1 MVDTVTK
8 VDYVD
13 EFVAVFER
21 RHSLLR
27 STTTQATNINGLTAQ
42 FNVAGS
48 TGEAVTRGANG
59 LIPYAPSNQTAV
71 SVTLN
76 EWHAA
81 ESKTT
86 FNVYTG
92 QSDQRRI
99 MYMNCMA
106 KINRRDDLDIITALT
121 AATQRVSATAA
132 VADFDMVTKAKGIL
146 GAGSVPM
153 DGRVFGLISPAFL
166 AYLEQNTEF
175 SSKDYIDSSVL
186 PNSQMSW
193 SDQPQVYRWMGVNW
207 IVHPGLPGA
216 GTASETNFLYH
227 MNAIGH
233 ASIMT
238 PNQTAIGFN
247 DEQDYSYCR
256 ASGFSNAKL
265 LQNTGVVKMLH
276 DGSAVVAV

>member
-8 VDYVD
+8 TAYVE
-13 EFVAVFER
+13 EFVAAFEQR
-21 RHSLLR
+21 VSLLR
-27 STTTQATNINGLTAQ
+27 STCSPAININGLTAQ

-48 TGEAVTRGANG
+48 SGEAVTRGSNG
-59 LIPYAPSNQTAV
+59 QIPYAPSSQTAV

-81 ESKTT
+81 ESKTS

-99 MYMNCMA
+99 MYMNCLA
-106 KINRRDDLDIITALT
+106 KINRRDDQDIITALT

-146 GAGSVPM
+146 GAGKVPM

-166 AYLEQNTEF
+166 AYMEQNTEF

-186 PNSQMSW
+186 TNSQMSW
-193 SDQPQVYRWMGVNW
+193 SDQPQVYKWMGVNW

-216 GTASETNFLYH
+216 QTASETCFMYH
-227 MNAIGH
+227 MSAVGH

-238 PNQTAIGFN
+238 PDQTAIGYN

-256 ASGFSNAKL
+256 VSGFSNAKL

-276 DGSAVVAV
+276 NGSAVVAV